1 MTWKRSLCIVNAAL
15 CCLLTFGPAASA
27 ECAWVL
33 WQQTRLAALR
43 PPATD
48 TWDIHGIFEKRSE
61 CEVEL
66 PRHEGLD
73 KQISGYD
80 ANTRAT
86 TMVRHVCYP
95 DTIDPRG
102 PKGK

>member
-1 MTWKRSLCIVNAAL
+1 MRLSFSRVTMFVSLLAFAAS
-15 CCLLTFGPAASA
+15 ASA

-33 WQQTRLAALR
+33 WQQTRLTTLR

-48 TWDIHGIFEKRSE
+48 TWDIHGVFEKKAE
-61 CEVEL
+61 CEAEL
-66 PRHEGLD
+66 PRHERLD
-73 KQISGYD
+73 RQTSGYD

-86 TMVRHVCYP
+86 TVVRHVCLP

-102 PKGK
+102 SKGK